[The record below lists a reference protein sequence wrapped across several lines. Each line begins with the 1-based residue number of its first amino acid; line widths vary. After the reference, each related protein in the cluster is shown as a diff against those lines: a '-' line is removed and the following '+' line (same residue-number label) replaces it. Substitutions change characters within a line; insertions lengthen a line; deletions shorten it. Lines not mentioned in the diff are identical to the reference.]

1 MNNVDSARK
10 ERSPNFYCDQCRT
23 LLDAFGEA
31 VSEVVM
37 LNEMHFRAVVEDE
50 MDPHRFDLL
59 IHAANE
65 KKLNA
70 KYAYVHHREMHGCF
84 TKHETDRD

>member
-1 MNNVDSARK
+1 MSHLDSVKK
-10 ERSPNFYCDQCRT
+10 ERSPNLLCEQCRT

-65 KKLNA
+65 KKQNA
-70 KYAYVHHREMHGCF
+70 KYAYVHHRETHGCSAR
-84 TKHETDRD
+84 HETDRD